1 MGIRLG
7 TNKHSCSTRCSG
19 LRDDPSGHRSVK
31 LPTGLGERPSFDFS
45 SNNAIESTTPMHQAL
60 LSGYR
65 CQPMLKCHRAGRYV
79 LLVGQQ
85 LLEENAMH
93 FGQCLLAG
101 ALVASVV
108 GFTRPRH
115 KRLDCLYLLWR
126 YVTKADLRS
135 CDGARSR
142 LTMQCGCGALSRGA
156 PCSSLRFELGINRGL
171 NAVDFLRTWASKTRR
186 YRCSKRRHADRQ

>member
-1 MGIRLG
+1 MRSSQSLGIRLG

-31 LPTGLGERPSFDFS
+31 LPTGSRGTSLVR
-45 SNNAIESTTPMHQAL
+45 
-60 LSGYR
+60 
-65 CQPMLKCHRAGRYV
+65 RYV
-79 LLVGQQ
+79 LLVAQQ

-156 PCSSLRFELGINRGL
+156 PCSSLRFQLGWPERGRFPA
-171 NAVDFLRTWASKTRR
+171 NMG
-186 YRCSKRRHADRQ
+186 